1 MSQHDYTIDNQSFP
15 AFRTDLNNALSAINT
30 SNSGTSRPSAAVEGT
45 IWLDTSGAATA
56 QLLKMYDGADD
67 ILLGTINFTANTI
80 DWADSASEVS
90 LAGVETLTNKTLT
103 SPKINED
110 VVVTSTAT
118 ELNKLDG
125 VTSTTAELN
134 ILDGVTSTAT
144 ELNKLD
150 ALSRGSILYGNA
162 SAVTSILT
170 TGTVGQFLTTD
181 GTDISWGDASSGS
194 IAYGLFSKI
203 DPTVVAW
210 DKTGAFTMETNTG
223 LYIEVNGDVKTIASA
238 TSITMPSATAGTDY
252 AIWCTTAGAL
262 EATTDHVSPPSANA
276 RKVGGFHYAAGG
288 NATGT
293 SGGDTTASIN
303 EYSLWD
309 LKWKPNCPDPRGMTL
324 VGGHF
329 WSDIYLTGVDH
340 HTNGTSYYNVTIADG
355 SSPPKVPSLFGGN
368 GSTTY
373 GSYTWWEQA
382 ELLSSHGKRPP
393 TYQEFSA
400 LAYGTTEASSR
411 GSDPTTTQMSATDDN
426 FTSKWGVIQSTG
438 CMYTWGNHFG
448 GPNGSS
454 AWTANTEGRGSTY
467 NLSNVVILGGVW
479 NDTSD
484 SGSRGSRWSNAPT
497 NSSFLIGSR
506 GVCDHKTN
514 E

>member
-1 MSQHDYTIDNQSFP
+1 
-15 AFRTDLNNALSAINT
+15 
-30 SNSGTSRPSAAVEGT
+30 
-45 IWLDTSGAATA
+45 
-56 QLLKMYDGADD
+56 
-67 ILLGTINFTANTI
+67 
-80 DWADSASEVS
+80 
-90 LAGVETLTNKTLT
+90 
-103 SPKINED
+103 
-110 VVVTSTAT
+110 
-118 ELNKLDG
+118 
-125 VTSTTAELN
+125 
-134 ILDGVTSTAT
+134 
-144 ELNKLD
+144 
-150 ALSRGSILYGNA
+150 
-162 SAVTSILT
+162 
-170 TGTVGQFLTTD
+170 
-181 GTDISWGDASSGS
+181 
-194 IAYGLFSKI
+194 
-203 DPTVVAW
+203 
-210 DKTGAFTMETNTG
+210 METNTG

-382 ELLSSHGKRPP
+382 ELLSSHGKDH
-393 TYQEFSA
+393 
-400 LAYGTTEASSR
+400 LLIK
-411 GSDPTTTQMSATDDN
+411 N
-426 FTSKWGVIQSTG
+426 FL
-438 CMYTWGNHFG
+438 H
-448 GPNGSS
+448 
-454 AWTANTEGRGSTY
+454 
-467 NLSNVVILGGVW
+467 
-479 NDTSD
+479 
-484 SGSRGSRWSNAPT
+484 
-497 NSSFLIGSR
+497 
-506 GVCDHKTN
+506 
-514 E
+514 